1 MDQHSDQKPDKK
13 PDKKPARPRKSSKPV
28 MILLNV
34 MIAGLILSGLYLIL
48 KPYYLHWQQ
57 DRKTAELID
66 AFQEGDGTIVLRED
80 ELEVPGEEVE
90 FIEAMETWD
99 EDPGNPTSGTVPNPS
114 GTGGP
119 GDPAATVPT
128 DPSSATSGT
137 GAATAATTVKST
149 PKPTPK
155 PVVIKAVGQI
165 IIDKIGL
172 TMPIADRAETAQL
185 RVAVGLLGGSALPG
199 TPGNTI
205 ILGHRMYTYGRHFN
219 RLDEV
224 VTGDKIVIVTKER
237 RLTYEVER
245 QSVILPTEL
254 RTALSVYTTEKRL
267 ILVTCT
273 PVRVASHRLLVYAR
287 LVSDTPV

>member
-1 MDQHSDQKPDKK
+1 MRESTDNQVQKPGQGPVPK
-13 PDKKPARPRKSSKPV
+13 PVRPKRKSSGPV

-34 MIAGLILSGLYLIL
+34 IIAGLILSGLYLVL

-66 AFQEGDGTIVLRED
+66 SFQKGDGTIVLRED

-90 FIEAMETWD
+90 FIEQMETW
-99 EDPGNPTSGTVPNPS
+99 EEEPGDSTSGTAS
-114 GTGGP
+114 ASTDTGGTG
-119 GDPAATVPT
+119 T
-128 DPSSATSGT
+128 PSSPSSS
-137 GAATAATTVKST
+137 AASAPTVKPT

-224 VTGDKIVIVTKER
+224 VTGDKVVIVTKER

-273 PVRVASHRLLVYAR
+273 PVKVASHRLLVYAR

>member
-1 MDQHSDQKPDKK
+1 
-13 PDKKPARPRKSSKPV
+13 

-34 MIAGLILSGLYLIL
+34 IIAGLILSGMYLIL

-66 AFQEGDGTIVLRED
+66 SFREGDGTIVLRED

-90 FIEAMETWD
+90 FVEAMETWED
-99 EDPGNPTSGTVPNPS
+99 EPGETTSGTSPEPS
-114 GTGGP
+114 GTSGP
-119 GDPAATVPT
+119 GDPAVTPSA
-128 DPSSATSGT
+128 SSATAVT
-137 GAATAATTVKST
+137 TAKPT

-185 RVAVGLLGGSALPG
+185 RVAVGLLGGSAMPG

-224 VTGDKIVIVTKER
+224 VAGDKVVIITKER

-273 PVRVASHRLLVYAR
+273 PVKVASHRLLVYAR

>member
-1 MDQHSDQKPDKK
+1 MK
-13 PDKKPARPRKSSKPV
+13 RKNSKPV

-34 MIAGLILSGLYLIL
+34 IIAGLILSGLYLIL

-80 ELEVPGEEVE
+80 ELAVPGEEVE
-90 FIEAMETWD
+90 FVEAIETWED
-99 EDPGNPTSGTVPNPS
+99 EPDETTA

-119 GDPAATVPT
+119 GDPTATAPT
-128 DPSSATSGT
+128 ASSTATGGT
-137 GAATAATTVKST
+137 GTSTAATTVKPT

-165 IIDKIGL
+165 VIDKIGL

-185 RVAVGLLGGSALPG
+185 RVAVGLLGGSAMPG

-224 VTGDKIVIVTKER
+224 VTGDKVVIVTKER

-254 RTALSVYTTEKRL
+254 RASLSVNTVEKRL

-273 PVRVASHRLLVYAR
+273 PVRVASHRLLVYAK